1 MNLGIVFQ
9 TLGKVILCEGALLL
23 LPLLVAFIYNET
35 SSFSA
40 LIVTILI
47 CLILGG
53 ICIIKK
59 PKSRIFFIREGF
71 VITAMSWIIISV
83 IGAIPFILTGV
94 ISDPISAIFE
104 TVSGFTTTGS
114 SILSDVE
121 NLPKSILF
129 WRSFT
134 HWIGGMGVLVF
145 ILMLKSPNNG
155 SSTNIMKAESPG
167 PQVEK
172 LVPKLQSTAMIL
184 YAIYFALTITEIIL
198 LVLGGMSLFE
208 ATTLSF
214 GTVGTGGFG
223 VKNTSIGG
231 YSPYIQWIITI
242 FMILCGINFS
252 FYFLILQKKLKKALL
267 IEEIRWYLFFII
279 ASVFIIVLNLSGT
292 YNTFGETLRHSAFQ
306 VGSIMTTTGYATV
319 DFNSWPQA
327 SKTILVILMFIGACA
342 GSTGGGIKVSRI
354 LVLFR
359 TIGKEIKHFLHPNSV
374 SKVAVGRKTVP
385 HEVVRSINVYM
396 AAYLIIF
403 AISVLLIS
411 FENHDVTTNF
421 TAVAATLNNIGP
433 GLELVGPTQN
443 FSIYSNWSKLVL
455 IFDMLAGRLEI
466 FPLLILFHR
475 LTWRKF

>member
-354 LVLFR
+354 LV
-359 TIGKEIKHFLHPNSV
+359 
-374 SKVAVGRKTVP
+374 
-385 HEVVRSINVYM
+385 
-396 AAYLIIF
+396 
-403 AISVLLIS
+403 
-411 FENHDVTTNF
+411 
-421 TAVAATLNNIGP
+421 
-433 GLELVGPTQN
+433 
-443 FSIYSNWSKLVL
+443 
-455 IFDMLAGRLEI
+455 
-466 FPLLILFHR
+466 
-475 LTWRKF
+475 